1 MKRFIAAAAA
11 LAALGGLVAT
21 AHADEGAIKYRQS
34 VMKAVGGH
42 VGAMGSIL
50 KGEGGEM
57 ADFQAH
63 ASAIAGLAEIAAGIF
78 PEGSD
83 KMAGDTQ
90 AKMEI
95 WEKPDEFKK
104 VVAAF
109 QERAKA
115 LEAAAEGGDKGKM
128 AEALGALGKNACK
141 ACHDDFRE
149 KKKS

>member
-1 MKRFIAAAAA
+1 MKRFIAAAAV
-11 LAALGGLVAT
+11 AAAVGGVMAS
-21 AHADEGAIKYRQS
+21 AHADEGAIKYRQA

-42 VGAMGSIL
+42 MGAMGGIL

-57 ADFQAH
+57 GHFQAH
-63 ASAIAGLAEIAAGIF
+63 ASAMADLAEISPDIF
-78 PEGSD
+78 PEESD
-83 KMAGDTQ
+83 KMAGDTK

-109 QERAKA
+109 QDRAKA
-115 LEAAAEGGDKGKM
+115 LESAAESGDKGKI

-149 KKKS
+149 KS